1 MPRTR
6 GRSPIC
12 RLLTPCIAI
21 SGLALVL
28 AACSSGGSSSSGS
41 TSSGSSGPAASSSTS
56 LAPFEQALQADYKG
70 HFTAPPS
77 TAPKPPKNMNLWII
91 SCGQASAG
99 CADPVANSKEAAQL
113 LGWKATVFDGNFGIG
128 DAYDTGIRQA
138 IAAHANAI
146 IVLGVNCN
154 QAKSGFQA
162 AKAAGIPIIGA
173 NSYDCSDPQVNDGS
187 DLFTATVK
195 YTPEYSGGAGS
206 IEYADGVAKA
216 DWIIVHT
223 NGQAKVINTDFAGLT
238 GGVYMNQGFVA
249 EMAKCKTCQIVKTI
263 TYSPPDTSN
272 GNLKNAF
279 SSAVVQYPQANAA
292 VNISDGIVLPNDF
305 PQAIQSAGRTSSF
318 CIVSTEGYAAA
329 TALIRGNDGICAETP
344 FDSNWLGWG
353 AVDTVIRVLD
363 HQPAVYEG
371 MGVQVIDA
379 THNLPAS
386 GVDYKA
392 PVNYKADYEKAWGVS
407 A

>member
-6 GRSPIC
+6 GRSPIR

-41 TSSGSSGPAASSSTS
+41 STSSGSSSASSSTN
-56 LAPFEQALQADYKG
+56 LAPFEQALQTYYKG
-70 HFTAPPS
+70 TFTSPPTTAP
-77 TAPKPPKNMNLWII
+77 TPPKGVNLWII
-91 SCGQASAG
+91 SCGQASQG
-99 CADPVANSKEAAQL
+99 CADPAANAKEAAQT

-128 DAYDTGIRQA
+128 DAYNTGIRQA
-138 IAAHANAI
+138 IADHASAI
-146 IVLGVNCN
+146 IVIGTNCN
-154 QAKSGFQA
+154 QAKSGFEA
-162 AKAAGIPIIGA
+162 AKAAGIPVIGA
-173 NSYDCSDPQVNDGS
+173 NSFDCTDPLINDGP
-187 DLFTATVK
+187 DLFAATVK
-195 YTPEYSGGAGS
+195 YTPLYSGSNA

-223 NGQAKVINTDFAGLT
+223 KGEAKVINTDFAGLT
-238 GGVYMNQGFVA
+238 GGVYMNDGFVH

-263 TYSPPDTSN
+263 TYNPPDTSN

-279 SSAVVQYPQANAA
+279 ASAVVQYPQANAA
-292 VNISDGIVLPNDF
+292 VNISDGVTIPNDF

-329 TALIRGNDGICAETP
+329 IALIRSNDGICAETP
-344 FDSNWLGWG
+344 YDSNWLAWG

-363 HQPAVYEG
+363 HQPTVNEG
-371 MGVQVIDA
+371 MGIQVVDA
-379 THNLPAS
+379 THNLPPA
-386 GVDYKA
+386 GQDYHS
-392 PVNYKADYEKAWGVS
+392 PVNYKAIYEKAWGVG